1 MHCFILSKEDRQDI
15 DLPQQIQMVFA
26 VVARDFF
33 ETYTWAVRF
42 AAVLLFI
49 SKCAGALR
57 FQLKMFWGKQKHTN
71 LLSVLCDVDIEQIRV
86 Y

>member
-1 MHCFILSKEDRQDI
+1 MHCFFLLSKENQQDI
-15 DLPQQIQMVFA
+15 NLPQQIQMVFA

-57 FQLKMFWGKQKHTN
+57 FQLKMFWGK
-71 LLSVLCDVDIEQIRV
+71 
-86 Y
+86 